1 MASLAARRI
10 ARLARTGSPRMV
22 VRALRRESWLRGER
36 AELARLLASDEPF
49 VVGPF
54 AGEVG
59 FELLAWRP
67 YVRRLLRAHRVD
79 PERVTAVS
87 RGGAGLWYRDVA
99 AHTRDVL
106 DVLSPEELRAGVERR
121 VGRTGQRKQADID
134 AFDRE
139 ILDRL
144 GLADRPLLHPL
155 HVFWGPLRFVWE
167 GLEPPAAAL
176 DHGDYDPL
184 ERDPSLL
191 DGVELPE
198 RFVAVKTYL
207 SDQLPENDANRAALR
222 DLLSGLSSQ
231 GAVVLLETG
240 LALDDHAEVGA
251 DAPSVVSL
259 AGHLDPARN
268 LAQQAEVVARA
279 EKLFATYGGFSY
291 LGAYYG
297 VPTVAIASDRE
308 WNPNHELMMRA
319 AFPGAEYVRRGP
331 A

>member
-1 MASLAARRI
+1 M

-22 VRALRRESWLRGER
+22 VRALRREAWLRGER
-36 AELARLLASDEPF
+36 AKLARVLASDEPF

-67 YVRRLLRAHRVD
+67 YVRRLLRAHDVD
-79 PERVTAVS
+79 PQRVTVVT
-87 RGGAGLWYRDVA
+87 RGGAGLWYSDVA
-99 AHTRDVL
+99 AHSLDVL
-106 DVLSPEELRAGVERR
+106 DVLSPDELREGVERR
-121 VGRTGQRKQADID
+121 VARTGQRKQADVD

-167 GLEPPAAAL
+167 GLEPPAAAE

-191 DGVELPE
+191 DGIELPE

-207 SDQLPENDANRAALR
+207 SDQLPENDANRAAVRALLDRLSAER
-222 DLLSGLSSQ
+222 D
-231 GAVVLLETG
+231 VVLLETG

-251 DAPSVVSL
+251 ETANVKSL
-259 AGHLDPARN
+259 AGRLDPRRN
-268 LAQQAEVVARA
+268 LAQQAEVVARSDA
-279 EKLFATYGGFSY
+279 LVATYGGFSY
-291 LGAYYG
+291 FGAFYG
-297 VPTVAIASDRE
+297 VPTVAVASDRE
-308 WNPNHELMMRA
+308 WNPTHEHILRA
-319 AFPGAEYVRRGP
+319 VRPDAPYARATP
-331 A
+331 QEACIP